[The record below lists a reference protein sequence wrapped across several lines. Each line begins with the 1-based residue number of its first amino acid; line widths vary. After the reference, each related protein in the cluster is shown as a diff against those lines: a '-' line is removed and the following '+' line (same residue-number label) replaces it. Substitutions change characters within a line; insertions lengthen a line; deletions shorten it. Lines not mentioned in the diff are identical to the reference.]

1 MDKVVKEIKVVLRVV
16 VQGQRNWSRGAVN
29 SDVSVE
35 DMVEFDMPE
44 EMFDA
49 KKLTAL
55 IEKRVASQS
64 KQWDAERAAELAERA
79 AKSDNSLDTE

>member
-16 VQGQRNWSRGAVN
+16 VQGQHNWTRGADN

-35 DMVEFDMPE
+35 DTVEFDMPE

-49 KKLTAL
+49 KKLAAL
-55 IEKRVASQS
+55 IAKRVAVQS

-79 AKSDNSLDTE
+79 QSSE